1 MDIKRIVERIM
12 KEHKTNNPFTI
23 ADNLGIIILYHNMK
37 NVLGF
42 FNKYKRIKVIHL
54 NNNVPE
60 KLQTF
65 VCAHELGHAILH
77 PNVNTPFLKSNT
89 LYSADKIERQANTF
103 GVELML
109 TDTIL
114 QKYRECSLY
123 NMASSLGIPDK
134 LVDLKTFPNLNR

>member
-103 GVELML
+103 GVELIL
-109 TDTIL
+109 TDKIL
-114 QKYRECSLY
+114 QEYRDCSLY
-123 NMASSLGIPDK
+123 NIGKSLGIPDK
-134 LVDLKTFPNLNR
+134 LVDLKSFTNLNR